1 MERSAAR
8 RLFAPEVVQTSA
20 MDCGPAALKCLLEG
34 FGVRVSYGRLREA
47 CQTDVDGTSID
58 TLEEVAA
65 QLGLEAE
72 QVMVPE
78 DHLLLPET
86 APLPALVV
94 VRQPNGTT
102 HFVVAWRRHGP
113 LVQMMDPAT
122 GRRWV
127 AEGELLR
134 DLYVH
139 TSAVPAEAW
148 REWAGSDAFL
158 DGLRS
163 RLRALG
169 VARGAVARH
178 VEAALADPGW
188 RSLGILDAATR
199 MTADVCRAG
208 GLRRGREAAK
218 AVASFAARAAGAGDL
233 GPIPAVYWSVRP
245 APPDED
251 GGEQLA
257 MRGAVLL
264 HVSGRRAPGEAGE
277 AETPAALPPDLVAA
291 LEEPPSRPARDL
303 VRLVRRDGLLA
314 PAALLAALALAAV
327 GVLFEAALFQGAF
340 ELARKLSPVEQRL
353 GAVAALVAFSVG
365 LLLLEW
371 PVAAGALRVGRKLEA
386 RLRLA
391 FLEKIPRIGDRY
403 FHSRLVSDMAERSQS
418 THTLRTLPELG
429 AHLARRTF
437 ELVFTAAG
445 LVWLE
450 PSGAAATIAAAAAAL
465 ALPLAIQSRL
475 TERDLRVRSHVGALG
490 RFYLDVMLGLVPI
503 RTHGAGRAVR
513 REQESLVV
521 EWMRAST
528 SLVRTAVAVE
538 AAQALVGLTLAL
550 WLVSDYLSR
559 GGAAG
564 GVLLLAYWALNLP
577 ALGEEIAATARQY
590 PARRNVALRLLEPLG
605 APEEAPEADDEA
617 GGDGAARRGDGV
629 ALALEGVTVR
639 AGGHVILDGVDLEV
653 AAGSHVAVVGPSGA
667 GKSSLVGLLL
677 GWHRPSEG
685 RVVVDGEPLGG
696 ARLSRLR
703 RETAWVDPAVQL
715 WNRSLVD
722 NLRYGAADEVGELGA
737 VISGADLAGVLERL
751 PEGLQTRLGDAGG
764 LVSGGEGQRV
774 RFGRALVR
782 REARLVVLDEPF
794 RGLDRTR
801 RRELLARARELWRGA
816 TLLCVTHDV
825 AETLD
830 FERVLVVEGGRVVED
845 APAAELAA
853 RPDSRFRALVD
864 ADRAAHEELW
874 GDPRWRRLRVDAGR
888 LLEEE
893 RARGRAY

>member
-1 MERSAAR
+1 MPRSATR
-8 RLFAPEVVQTSA
+8 RLIAPEVVQTSA

-34 FGVRVSYGRLREA
+34 FGVGVSYGRLREA

-113 LVQMMDPAT
+113 LVQLMDPAT
-122 GRRWV
+122 GRRWIS
-127 AEGELLR
+127 GEVLRR

-158 DGLRS
+158 DGLRA

-169 VARGAVARH
+169 VSRGAAARCVAT
-178 VEAALADPGW
+178 ALEDSGW
-188 RSLGILDAATR
+188 RSLATLDAATR

-208 GLRRGREAAK
+208 GLRRGREAAR
-218 AVASFAARAAGAGDL
+218 AVVHITDGAG
-233 GPIPAVYWSVRP
+233 GGSIPAAYWSVRP
-245 APPDED
+245 TAPDAD
-251 GGEQLA
+251 GEEQLA
-257 MRGAVLL
+257 MRGAVLV
-264 HVSGRRAPGEAGE
+264 HARGRRAAGQ
-277 AETPAALPPDLVAA
+277 AAGPAALPPDLVAA
-291 LEEPPSRPARDL
+291 LEERPSRPMRDL
-303 VRLVRRDGLLA
+303 LGLVRRDGLLA
-314 PAALLAALALAAV
+314 PAALVAALALAAV
-327 GVLFEAALFQGAF
+327 AVLFEAALFQGAF

-353 GAVAALVAFSVG
+353 GAVAALVAFSVV

-371 PVAAGALRVGRKLEA
+371 PVAAGALRMGRKLET
-386 RLRLA
+386 RLRAAL
-391 FLEKIPRIGDRY
+391 LEKIPRIGDRY

-418 THTLRTLPELG
+418 THTLRTLPDLG
-429 AHLARRTF
+429 AQLARRTF

-450 PSGAAATIAAAAAAL
+450 PRGAAATIAAAAAAL

-475 TERDLRVRSHVGALG
+475 TERDLRVRSHAGAIG
-490 RFYLDVMLGLVPI
+490 RFYLDAMLGLVPI
-503 RTHGAGRAVR
+503 RTHGAARAVR
-513 REQESLVV
+513 REHESLVV

-538 AAQALVGLTLAL
+538 AAQALVGLALAL
-550 WLVSDYLSR
+550 WLVADHVSR
-559 GGAAG
+559 GAATG

-577 ALGEEIAATARQY
+577 ALGEEIAALARQY
-590 PARRNVALRLLEPLG
+590 PSRRNVALRLLEPLG
-605 APEEAPEADDEA
+605 APEEAAEEDAAVEI
-617 GGDGAARRGDGV
+617 GAAAGAGV
-629 ALALEGVTVR
+629 ALSFEGVTVR
-639 AGGHVILDGVDLEV
+639 AGGHVVLDGVDLELP
-653 AAGSHVAVVGPSGA
+653 AGSHVAVIGPSGA

-685 RVVVDGEPLGG
+685 RVLVDGEPLDG

-722 NLRYGAADEVGELGA
+722 NLRYGAADGAGDVGA
-737 VISGADLAGVLERL
+737 VISDADLAGVLERL

-782 REARLVVLDEPF
+782 RDARLVVLDEPF

-801 RRELLARARELWRGA
+801 RRELLARARELWSGA
-816 TLLCVTHDV
+816 TLVCVTHDV
-825 AETLD
+825 AETAGFD
-830 FERVLVVEGGRVVED
+830 RVLVVEGGRVVED
-845 APAAELAA
+845 APAADLADHP
-853 RPDSRFRALVD
+853 RSRFRALLD

-874 GDPRWRRLRVDAGR
+874 GDPRWRRLRVDGGR
-888 LLEEE
+888 LLEEASAH
-893 RARGRAY
+893 AR